1 MEAWLVDLFVSQIKQ
16 SLISSNSTVLPIGLS
31 VFGPELPVFVYT
43 QGTVP
48 NRRTTGIP
56 PELISD
62 MARVLKAE
70 PNTCFFFPPLGLPLC
85 FQVKL

>member
-31 VFGPELPVFVYT
+31 VFGPELPVYT

-70 PNTCFFFPPLGLPLC
+70 PNTCFPPPPDLVCL
-85 FQVKL
+85 FVFK